1 MCRKHRKHAAIFR
14 CCTLLRTRIYGQ
26 QGICTAQLYPRRL
39 SNLTCM
45 DVAQDAWKR
54 LAFWLSASTIAP
66 VEDLHNEAHTTHR
79 QGQQSKLQSIQNAQA
94 QGGAIGSGMLAK
106 QPTPSNHLACGMMGE
121 TQGTLCYEGD
131 GLISYC
137 RSELAS
143 RHKAF

>member
-14 CCTLLRTRIYGQ
+14 RCTLLRTRIYGQ

-45 DVAQDAWKR
+45 DVAQDAWKL

-79 QGQQSKLQSIQNAQA
+79 QGQQSKLQSIQYAQVKGE
-94 QGGAIGSGMLAK
+94 QLARACW
-106 QPTPSNHLACGMMGE
+106 QSRPTPSNHLACGMMGE
-121 TQGTLCYEGD
+121 AHGRLRYSD
-131 GLISYC
+131 GSISYC

-143 RHKAF
+143 RHRAF